1 MGAVTGGLSSPQEVV
16 ERALAAATSLGTVV
30 LVTDRS
36 EANLRWGDS
45 SLTTNGEMSSRTV
58 TVVATA
64 GVSGGTA
71 SGVVGRTVVD
81 AADVVALVAEAEAA
95 ARASGPAPDEAPLVT
110 PAQAGTGSDFALE
123 PEATS
128 IGAFAGLAA
137 DLGEVFA
144 RSAAPGSDEVARRHF
159 GFAEQIVDT
168 TYLGSST
175 GLRLRHVQPTGR
187 LEMNAKNEDWSA
199 SSYLGFSLRDPSEA
213 DALGADAQLAQRLG
227 WARRTVEVPA
237 GRYET
242 VLPGTC
248 LADLLVYLQW
258 SMGARAADEGRSA
271 FARTGGGTRVG
282 EQVAQLPLD
291 LYSDPTYDGLQSAP
305 FLIAPASGAT
315 ESVFDNGLAV
325 GRTDWLRGGAVATL
339 TGSRA
344 YAARSAA
351 AGGDGTGAAAAGTP
365 CAPPGDNLV
374 LELPGATGSL
384 EDLVASTS
392 RGLLVGTFWYIRMV
406 DPQTLL
412 MTGLTRDGVYLVE
425 GGEVVGAV
433 TNFRWNE
440 SPLDVLGR
448 ITEVGATQR
457 CYPREW
463 GDYFTRAAV
472 PPVRVEG
479 FNMSSVSQAQ

>member
-1 MGAVTGGLSSPQEVV
+1 MGGHVGGGLSSPQEIV
-16 ERALAAATSLGTVV
+16 ERALAAATSEGTVV

-36 EANLRWGDS
+36 EANLRWGNS

-81 AADVVALVAEAEAA
+81 AEDVVALVAEAEAA
-95 ARASGPAPDEAPLVT
+95 ARASGPAPDAAPLVT
-110 PAQAGTGSDFALE
+110 PEQAGSGSDFALE

-128 IGAFAGLAA
+128 IGAFSGLAA

-144 RSAAPGSDEVARRHF
+144 RGAAPGSGEVARRHF
-159 GFAEQIVDT
+159 GFAEQVVDT
-168 TYLGSST
+168 TYLGTST

-213 DALGADAQLAQRLG
+213 DALAADAELAQRLG

-271 FARTGGGTRVG
+271 FSRTGGGTRVG
-282 EQVAQLPLD
+282 EQVARLPLD
-291 LYSDPTYDGLQSAP
+291 LYSDPSYGGLQSSP
-305 FLIAPASGAT
+305 FLVAPASGAT
-315 ESVFDNGLAV
+315 ESVFDNGLAL

-339 TGSRA
+339 AGSRA
-344 YAARSAA
+344 YAAKSQT
-351 AGGDGTGAAAAGTP
+351 AGLGTP

-374 LELPGATGSL
+374 LELPGASGSL

-448 ITEVGATQR
+448 VTEVGATQR